1 MFKWKTKVIKCE
13 NCMCIFWAG
22 DKCSLEKIEMN
33 SAGMCRNCI
42 YCDTNFGNPAI
53 SESTEVG
60 KEFK

>member
-1 MFKWKTKVIKCE
+1 MIKCE